1 MAERMVRSEGGQ
13 VPAPVTARLIRIA
26 HSPDPDDAFMF
37 CGLATGAVPSGPY
50 ELVHELGDIESLNRR
65 ALQGELEL
73 TALSFAA
80 YPYLAD
86 RYQLLSCGASVGDGY
101 GPILI
106 AREPGTGLAGARIAI
121 PGERTT
127 AVLALK
133 LYARAVAPDV
143 ALQTLVVPFAD
154 IPAAVARGDADLGLV
169 IHEGQLTYADQGLA
183 LVVDLGRYWQ
193 ERKGLP
199 LPLGG
204 NAVRRDLGPQVAID
218 LARLLQRS
226 IEWGLA
232 HRDRALDY
240 ARGFGRGLSTA
251 RTDRFVGMYVN
262 DWTRDLGDRG
272 RGAVADLLREGH
284 AAGLTPAL
292 PPLDFVP
299 TEP

>member
-1 MAERMVRSEGGQ
+1 M
-13 VPAPVTARLIRIA
+13 PAPLTTPRTIRIA

-37 CGLATGAVPSGPY
+37 CGLATGAVASAPY

-65 ALQGELEL
+65 ALAGELEL

-86 RYQLLSCGASVGDGY
+86 RYQLLACGASVGDGY

-106 AREPGTGLAGARIAI
+106 ARKAGTGLAGARIAI

-133 LYARAVAPDV
+133 LYARAVAPAV
-143 ALQTLVVPFAD
+143 TLETVMVPFAE
-154 IPAAVARGDADLGLV
+154 IPAAVAEGAADLGLV
-169 IHEGQLTYADQGLA
+169 IHEGQLTYGDQGLA
-183 LVVDLGRYWQ
+183 LVVDLGRYWH

-204 NAVRRDLGPQVAID
+204 NAVRRDLGPEVARD
-218 LARLLQRS
+218 LAQLLRQS
-226 IEWGLA
+226 IDWGLA
-232 HRDRALDY
+232 HRERALDY
-240 ARGFGRGLSTA
+240 AQGFGRGLSDA

-262 DWTRDLGDRG
+262 DWTRDLGARG
-272 RGAVADLLREGH
+272 RAAVADLLREGH
-284 AAGLTPAL
+284 TAGFTPAV
-292 PPLDFVP
+292 PELDFVAA
-299 TEP
+299 EP

>member
-1 MAERMVRSEGGQ
+1 MPDTV
-13 VPAPVTARLIRIA
+13 RLIRIA

-37 CGLATGAVPSGPY
+37 CGLATGEVPSGPY
-50 ELVHELGDIESLNRR
+50 ELKHELGDIESLNRR
-65 ALQGELEL
+65 ALAGELEL

-101 GPILI
+101 GPILVS
-106 AREPGTGLAGARIAI
+106 RTPDTPLAGARIAI

-127 AVLALK
+127 AMLALK
-133 LYARAVAPDV
+133 LYARAVAPGV
-143 ALQTLVVPFAD
+143 ALQTQLVPFAE
-154 IPAAVARGDADLGLV
+154 IPAAVARGEADLGLV
-169 IHEGQLTYADQGLA
+169 IHEGQLTYGDQGLA

-193 ERKGLP
+193 EQKRLP

-218 LARLLQRS
+218 LARLLRRS
-226 IEWGLA
+226 IDWGLA
-232 HRDRALDY
+232 HREQAIDY

-272 RGAVADLLREGH
+272 RGAVAEILMSAH
-284 AAGLTPAL
+284 AAGLTPAM
-292 PPLDFVP
+292 PALDFVP
-299 TEP
+299 AEP